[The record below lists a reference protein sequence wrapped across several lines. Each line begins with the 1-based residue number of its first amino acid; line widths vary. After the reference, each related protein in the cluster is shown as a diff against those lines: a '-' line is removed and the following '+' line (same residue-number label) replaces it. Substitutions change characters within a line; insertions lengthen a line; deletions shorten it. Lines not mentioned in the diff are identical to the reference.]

1 MKGFTVFELLI
12 VIGILAVVSG
22 FTIFNLFGY
31 RRYQDLNLTTQEI
44 AAVLRNAQN
53 RSIAQEAGGSW
64 GVHFENSATDDF
76 YELFLGQ
83 SYATSTIYSKTIL
96 RPTVEFSDPASGS
109 SKNVFFRAMSGM
121 GLGGTD
127 LIRVFLK
134 GSSSASGTIY
144 IDANGRIDY

>member
-1 MKGFTVFELLI
+1 MKGFTIFELLI

-22 FTIFNLFGY
+22 FMIFNLFGY
-31 RRYQDLNLTTQEI
+31 RRYQDINLTTQEI

-83 SYATSTIYSKTIL
+83 SYATSTIYSKMVL
-96 RPTVEFSDPASGS
+96 RPTVEFSAPSSGNS
-109 SKNVFFRAMSGM
+109 INIFLERRA
-121 GLGGTD
+121 
-127 LIRVFLK
+127 V
-134 GSSSASGTIY
+134 
-144 IDANGRIDY
+144 